1 MNTDQST
8 KSKTRAQIERE
19 KVLAVLDEA
28 DKDIPENPGQ
38 SGYTNGEGESFEK
51 LFEASLADRDFKV
64 GDVVKGKVVRVHD
77 DYVLIDIN

>member
-1 MNTDQST
+1 LNTDQST

-38 SGYTNGEGESFEK
+38 SGYTNGESESFEK
-51 LFEASLADRDFKV
+51 LFEASL
-64 GDVVKGKVVRVHD
+64 
-77 DYVLIDIN
+77 